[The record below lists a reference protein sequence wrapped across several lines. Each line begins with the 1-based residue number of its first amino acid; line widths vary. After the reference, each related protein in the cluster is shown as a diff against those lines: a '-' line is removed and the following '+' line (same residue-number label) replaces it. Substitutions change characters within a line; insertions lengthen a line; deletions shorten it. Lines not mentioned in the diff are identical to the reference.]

1 MSRETEGDVPCPC
14 SEGRVL
20 GTCSQGKTHESR
32 RPDRNSTC
40 ALQWLSHCALVP
52 MVRGTHPEGG
62 EGQGPRGMLTLGQK
76 VQKGEK
82 VAVDE
87 SCQSMW
93 LVLEEEILLQ
103 IFFTGRKEC

>member
-1 MSRETEGDVPCPC
+1 
-14 SEGRVL
+14 
-20 GTCSQGKTHESR
+20 
-32 RPDRNSTC
+32 
-40 ALQWLSHCALVP
+40 
-52 MVRGTHPEGG
+52 
-62 EGQGPRGMLTLGQK
+62 MLTLGQK